1 MAIAP
6 TLQQYLTQHG
16 IQYDLLPHTPT
27 LSSMRTAQASHVPE
41 GRLAKAVLL
50 REETGYLLAV
60 LAAPRHL
67 RLDAIEAW
75 LNQQVELATE
85 QEIETLF
92 GDCARGALPPVGAAY
107 GVDVIVDDSIAE
119 QPEIYFEGGDH
130 QTLIHMTGAQFARA
144 TSGTPHGQFS
154 RL

>member
-6 TLQQYLTQHG
+6 TLEQYLTQHG

-27 LSSMRTAQASHVPE
+27 LSSMRTAQASHVPG

-50 REETGYLLAV
+50 REEAGYLLAV
-60 LAAPRHL
+60 LAASRHL
-67 RLDAIEAW
+67 RLDALAAR
-75 LNQQVELATE
+75 LNHQVELATE

-92 GDCARGALPPVGAAY
+92 GDCARGALPPIGAAY

-119 QPEIYFEGGDH
+119 QSEIYFEGGDH
-130 QTLIHMTGAQFARA
+130 QTLIHMTGAQFAQV
-144 TSGTPHGQFS
+144 TSGTLHGQFS